1 MAVRTRRRG
10 YVAVAGALGV
20 ALTLAACG
28 GDDEGGGGGEVAA
41 GCEAYSSYGTFDGAA
56 VNVYSSI
63 RDVEQQRYEESFA
76 KFEECT
82 GIDIA
87 WEGTGEF
94 EAQLQVR
101 VDGGNAPDIATVP
114 QPGLLKTLQE
124 KGAIKPASDKVK
136 ELATAGYPE
145 DWLEY
150 GTIDGTLYA
159 PPLGANVKS
168 FVWYS
173 PKMFADNGWTVPT
186 TWNELLTL
194 SDTIA
199 AKNIKPWCAGF
210 ESGDA
215 TGWPGTDWL
224 EDVMLRT
231 AGPEKYDEW
240 VNHTVPFNDPS
251 VVTALDEAGKIL
263 KNDKYVNGGY
273 GDVKSIASTAFQ
285 EGGLPILDG
294 KCALHRQAS
303 FYANQWPEGT
313 KVGEDGDVYAFYF
326 PGADANS
333 KPVLGGGEFL
343 ATFNDKPE
351 TEAVQS
357 LFLSTE
363 WVNEKAKIG
372 DWITSNKN
380 LDVANVKNPVDKL
393 SVEILQ
399 DPEAVFRF
407 DGSDLMP
414 AAVGAG
420 SLWKAMVDWVTGK
433 STTDVL
439 AQVEAS
445 WPKS

>member
-28 GDDEGGGGGEVAA
+28 GDDGGSGDTAE
-41 GCEAYSSYGTFDGAA
+41 GCEAFSSYGTFDGAA

-63 RDVEQQRYEESFA
+63 RDIEQQRYEESFV

-87 WEGTGEF
+87 WEGSGEF

-101 VDGGNAPDIATVP
+101 VDGGNAPDIATIP
-114 QPGLLKTLQE
+114 QPGLLKTLVD
-124 KGAIKPASDKVK
+124 KGAVKPATDKVK
-136 ELATAGYPE
+136 QATTANYPA
-145 DWLEY
+145 DWVKY
-150 GTIDGTLYA
+150 GEVNGTLYA

-173 PKMFADNGWTVPT
+173 PKMFTENGWEVPT
-186 TWNELLTL
+186 TWAELLTL

-199 AKNIKPWCAGF
+199 AKGIKPWCAGI

-215 TGWPGTDWL
+215 TGWPATDWI

-231 AGPEKYDEW
+231 AGPEKYDQW
-240 VNHTVPFNDPS
+240 VNHEIPFNDPS
-251 VVTALDEAGKIL
+251 VVTALDEVGKIL
-263 KNDKYVNGGY
+263 KNPKYVNGGY
-273 GDVKSIASTAFQ
+273 GDVKSIASTSFQ
-285 EGGLPILDG
+285 DGGLTILDQ

-313 KVGEDGDVYAFYF
+313 KVGEDGDVFAFYF
-326 PGADANS
+326 PSADTSS
-333 KPVLGGGEFL
+333 KPVLGGGEFM
-343 ATFNDKPE
+343 ASFNDKPE
-351 TEAVQS
+351 TEAVVAY
-357 LFLSTE
+357 FLSPE
-363 WVNEKAKIG
+363 WVNEKAKLG
-372 DWITSNKN
+372 DWLTVNKE
-380 LDVANVKNPVDKL
+380 LDVANVKNPVDKV

-399 DPEAVFRF
+399 DPNAVLRF

-414 AAVGAG
+414 GAVGAG
-420 SLWKAMVDWVTGK
+420 SLWKAMTDWITGK